1 MLNIFG
7 LSKYNNNNNNY
18 KLLVETNS
26 NFFNTLRRYKF
37 YFIVTFAMVLLLSSF
52 LAALAIVPNSSS
64 AQDTSNSKTEA
75 LPTSI
80 VQDRTGVI
88 KPAEDHELDYN
99 NDNRLASKQFFELL
113 QDTNNTY
120 YNEETGILGTSFFS
134 PNVFSRQ
141 PYVANGY
148 IGSRIPN
155 IGLGYAQDEITL
167 FTNESAA
174 LNNDWPQFNPRYAGS
189 FVADFYALE
198 EHLTKTNFPEL
209 DDKGYPN
216 IIASIPDWTDL
227 QFKIAKTPL
236 WFNALNVTADQ
247 VTNYSQ
253 NMSINN
259 GIVNT
264 TMDWLDG
271 LLHVSS
277 QIVSHRDIYQL
288 GYVNLEVSL
297 NTENLPA
304 NFTECPLELY
314 DIFNHS
320 TSWRTYLQDSGYDEK
335 NDGIF
340 MIVEPDNVPYNNAA
354 LFSTAEI
361 ELLSSTG
368 DVTSNVCFT
377 GTQSN
382 STDNIASQTAAVI
395 LTKENPKI
403 IVRKYVGVMSTTFSL
418 TNSSN
423 LDTAISCAN
432 EYKGQYNR
440 LLASHDTAWAELYG
454 DAKIEIPSDSFLEL
468 AAKSS
473 LFHLLANSRPNN
485 VTQERGMLLPVSGL
499 SSDSYGGLVFWDA
512 DMWMTPALL
521 PFAPKVAKNINSYRN
536 ATHHQAQ
543 LNAREY
549 GYAGAAYPWTS
560 GGFSNCT
567 STGPCVDYE
576 YHLNVD
582 IAFSTLSIFLSGAT
596 EDLNEDYLRYTT
608 WPLVKDAADFF
619 TSFVR
624 VNNQTGKYETLNSTD
639 PDEYANHVDN
649 GAFTN
654 TGIKTL
660 MKWATDIGHHLNEA
674 VDSKWMVISNNIIIP
689 RAESNITLEYTGM
702 NSSVE
707 IKQADV
713 TLVVYPLDTIDD
725 PISAAYAINDL
736 YYYSGKQAAS
746 GPAMTYPVFVAAAQ
760 SLLNHGSSSQSYLYK
775 AIVPYMRMPFA
786 QFSEQ
791 SDDNYDTN
799 GGLNPAFPFLTGNG
813 GVLQSIVFGL
823 TGIRY
828 SYEVNNS
835 TNQMDRF
842 LKFDPTELGTLP
854 QGLAIRGFQYMG
866 NTIDFIIDE
875 THGTVVNKQGNS
887 SITIKVPNRD
897 KFDDTDI
904 HFYIPSNKTLQRRSS
919 YCQVR
924 IADDGIYYTIEPG
937 QELVI
942 PVYKPL
948 LSVEGNLAEHRQ
960 ITNLTSGVAGDV
972 GLSAIDGNNY
982 THWQPVDK
990 NNAKLLIDLGSEQQ
1004 INKGFINWG
1013 YRPAQNLSISILP
1026 HSELLESLFT
1036 NVTYIIENSNG
1047 TKEDA
1052 TAEAMA
1058 YLEHYMS
1065 SGNEST
1071 SGACSSDISDI
1082 LNWKLGSFNNMIQ
1095 SLPNIE
1101 PLQETFITIVDDQK
1115 VVPSL
1120 PYYSELDVTDAVVLV
1135 PSNITEFT
1143 VDYSKVNYNTSL
1155 SCLPGASSNDW
1166 KKARYVVVSVQGTYD
1181 NDAYPYGATLNEI
1194 ILQS

>member
-1 MLNIFG
+1 MFNIFG
-7 LSKYNNNNNNY
+7 LSKYNNNYNNNY
-18 KLLVETNS
+18 KLLVVETNS
-26 NFFNTLRRYKF
+26 NFFKTFRKYKL
-37 YFIVTFAMVLLLSSF
+37 YFLTTFAMVLLFSSF
-52 LAALAIVPNSSS
+52 LAALTVAPKLSS
-64 AQDTSNSKTEA
+64 AKDTSNSETET

-80 VQDRTGVI
+80 VQDRTGII
-88 KPAEDHELDYN
+88 KSAEDHELDYN

-113 QDTNNTY
+113 QDTNNTFY
-120 YNEETGILGTSFFS
+120 DEENGILGTSFFS
-134 PNVFSRQ
+134 QNVFSRQ

-155 IGLGYAQDEITL
+155 VGLGYARDEITL

-198 EHLTKTNFPEL
+198 EHLTKTNYPEL

-227 QFKIAKTPL
+227 QFKIANTPL

-253 NMSINN
+253 NMSMNN

-277 QIVSHRDIYQL
+277 QIIAHRDIYPL
-288 GYVNLEVSL
+288 GFVNLEVSL

-304 NFTECPLELY
+304 NFTECPLEFF
-314 DIFNHS
+314 DIFNHN

-335 NDGIF
+335 NGGIF
-340 MIVEPDNVPYNNAA
+340 MVVEPDNVPYNNAA
-354 LFSTAEI
+354 LFSTAEL

-368 DVTSNVCFT
+368 DVANNVSFSASESNLA
-377 GTQSN
+377 G
-382 STDNIASQTAAVI
+382 IASQTANVT

-403 IVRKYVGVMSTTFSL
+403 IVRKYVGVMSSTFSL

-423 LDTAISCAN
+423 LDTAASYAN
-432 EYKGQYNR
+432 EYKGQYTQ
-440 LLASHDTAWAELYG
+440 LLASHDAAWAELYG

-485 VTQERGMLLPVSGL
+485 VTQERGMLMPVSGL

-549 GYAGAAYPWTS
+549 GYAGAVYPWTS

-576 YHLNVD
+576 YHLNID
-582 IAFSTLSIFLSGAT
+582 IAFSTLSLFLSGAT
-596 EDLNEDYLRYTT
+596 EDLNDDYLRYTT

-619 TSFVR
+619 TSFVKL
-624 VNNQTGKYETLNSTD
+624 NSQTGKYETLNTTD

-649 GAFTN
+649 GAYTN

-660 MKWATDIGHHLNEA
+660 MKWATDIGTHLNES
-674 VDSKWMVISNNIIIP
+674 VDSKWMVISNNMVIP
-689 RAESNITLEYTGM
+689 RAESGITLEYTGM

-791 SDDNYDTN
+791 SDDDYDTN
-799 GGLNPAFPFLTGNG
+799 GNLNPAFPFLTGNG

-828 SYEVNNS
+828 SYDMNNH
-835 TNQMDRF
+835 TKKMDRF

-854 QGLAIRGFQYMG
+854 QGIAIRGFHYMD
-866 NTIDFIIDE
+866 NVIDFIIND
-875 THGTVVNKQGNS
+875 TNGTVVNKQGNN
-887 SITIKVPNRD
+887 SITIMVPNRD
-897 KFDDTDI
+897 KYDDTNV
-904 HFYIPSNKTLQRRSS
+904 HFYTPSNNTLKRRS
-919 YCQVR
+919 YCQVKV
-924 IADDGIYYTIEPG
+924 ADEGIYYTINPG

-948 LSVEGNLAEHRQ
+948 LSVKGNLAEHRQ

-972 GLSAIDGNNY
+972 GLSAVDGNNY

-1004 INKGFINWG
+1004 INKGYIDWG
-1013 YRPAQNLSISILP
+1013 SRPAKNISISILP

-1036 NVTYIIENSNG
+1036 NVTSIIENSNG
-1047 TKEDA
+1047 TTEEA
-1052 TAEAMA
+1052 TAEALA
-1058 YLEHYMS
+1058 YLEQYMS
-1065 SGNEST
+1065 SGNGSI
-1071 SGACSSDISDI
+1071 SGTCSSDISDI

-1095 SLPNIE
+1095 SLPDIE
-1101 PLQETFITIVDDQK
+1101 PLRETFITIVDNQN

-1120 PYYSELDVTDAVVLV
+1120 PYYSELAVTEEVVLL
-1135 PSNITEFT
+1135 PGNITTFN
-1143 VDYSKVNYNTSL
+1143 VDYSKVKYDTSL
-1155 SCLPGASSNDW
+1155 SCLPGASSDDW

-1181 NDAYPYGATLNEI
+1181 NDTYPYGATLNEI